1 MPVKKKRQNR
11 PSEIRLSGVPP
22 IIPIKT
28 QNHKKKETQNH
39 QKNKGQNRPSEI
51 RLAGV
56 PPIMAIKT
64 QNYQKNKGHKPLIW
78 YALGMHWGLIT
89 CYWCAPDMIWYAFDI
104 HWYA

>member
-1 MPVKKKRQNR
+1 MAIKTQNNKKKNKGQNR

-28 QNHKKKETQNH
+28 QN
-39 QKNKGQNRPSEI
+39 
-51 RLAGV
+51 
-56 PPIMAIKT
+56 
-64 QNYQKNKGHKPLIW
+64 YQKKQRPKPLIW

-89 CYWCAPDMIWYAFDI
+89 CYWYAPNMIWYAFDI